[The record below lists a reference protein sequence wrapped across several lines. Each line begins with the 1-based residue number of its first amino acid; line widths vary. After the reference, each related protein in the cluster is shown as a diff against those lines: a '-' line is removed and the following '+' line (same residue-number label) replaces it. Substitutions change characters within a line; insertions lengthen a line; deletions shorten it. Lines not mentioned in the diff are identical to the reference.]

1 MIVSSQYVWSEDD
14 FLNGER
20 WRLAFKPGTNLIL
33 NSNFFFQN
41 PTFHLRFMFWLVI
54 AFYSACYFSFTS
66 SVIRQKGE
74 SQNGCFKKTKQAKF
88 SRACVRIRG
97 VSYVSFSENFVG
109 LLFLKTPVLRFTLL
123 PYYRRLIWSH
133 KPSPFHLS
141 LFCKKRAFK
150 FQIYWSLTMCYMS
163 I

>member
-1 MIVSSQYVWSEDD
+1 MLYVKNTFFNNQVIVSSQYVWSEDD

-54 AFYSACYFSFTS
+54 AFYSAWYFSVTS
-66 SVIRQKGE
+66 SVIWQKGE

-97 VSYVSFSENFVG
+97 WGMLVFQKILFACF
-109 LLFLKTPVLRFTLL
+109 FLKYPFWDSSFC
-123 PYYRRLIWSH
+123 LITDDLSDLTNH
-133 KPSPFHLS
+133 PPFICS
-141 LFCKKRAFK
+141 FFAKKGF
-150 FQIYWSLTMCYMS
+150 
-163 I
+163 